1 MLNGCGGYLADAEIG
16 RDIATALTREGIV
29 AIRIDYLGAAPD
41 LAFCDLPLDG
51 LREAA
56 EPILNAVADTAAV
69 VRLDPNISSI
79 GAVGYS
85 LGALT
90 AMSAAFGGAGLA
102 AIEPVPFSAVAL
114 LSYPNLLPEVT
125 DGLAAGLGPSLF
137 VMSGGEDDLAPPADS
152 TAVVE
157 AALAG
162 GVAVEQLLVPGQGHA
177 WTGPTASLAAATLA
191 GELAD
196 RLAG

>member
-1 MLNGCGGYLADAEIG
+1 
-16 RDIATALTREGIV
+16 
-29 AIRIDYLGAAPD
+29 
-41 LAFCDLPLDG
+41 
-51 LREAA
+51 
-56 EPILNAVADTAAV
+56 
-69 VRLDPNISSI
+69 
-79 GAVGYS
+79 
-85 LGALT
+85 
-90 AMSAAFGGAGLA
+90 
-102 AIEPVPFSAVAL
+102 
-114 LSYPNLLPEVT
+114 
-125 DGLAAGLGPSLF
+125 
-137 VMSGGEDDLAPPADS
+137 MSGGEDDLAPPADS